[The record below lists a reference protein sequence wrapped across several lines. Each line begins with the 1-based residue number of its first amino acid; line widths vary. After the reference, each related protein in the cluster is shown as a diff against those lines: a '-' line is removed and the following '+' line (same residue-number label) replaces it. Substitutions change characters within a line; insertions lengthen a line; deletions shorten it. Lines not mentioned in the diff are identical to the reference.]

1 MNPYKD
7 EIIHAHAAI
16 ESWLSKGMGSMDA
29 LIARFATDFTMI
41 TPGGVCLDYP
51 ALGAFF
57 QAQRGGRP
65 GLVIVVEHID
75 LVAEWPE
82 GAALRYR
89 ERQQLPGQA
98 ETVRWST
105 VILKRERGR
114 IVWRHLHETT
124 VTA

>member
-1 MNPYKD
+1 MNPYKE

-16 ESWLSKGMGSMDA
+16 ENWLSKGMGSLEA
-29 LIARFATDFTMI
+29 LIARFAVDFTMI
-41 TPGGVCLDYP
+41 TPGGICLDYP

-57 QAQRGGRP
+57 QAQRGCRP

-75 LVAEWPE
+75 LVVEWPE

-105 VILKRERGR
+105 VILKRERER